1 MKMASASAARKDRF
15 APPEERTNGLH
26 SARAYRRSERR
37 SARRAVRRKLSHI
50 NLGQRAVVS
59 VVLASH
65 GRHHVWRSVVV
76 VVPEIAPL
84 AGQARRALD
93 GRSPPPARNDVEGR
107 VRGPEPP
114 RDELVVG
121 WVALARHVPLLVANL
136 NAREA
141 KRRGVPHPLAH
152 RRPRRRGWRGVC
164 EVEHVDR
171 VLRKGLRLRHGHVP
185 APHRVAGVDAHLARR
200 VQQLAQREQLEQ
212 AEPVRHPVP
221 PRRVVVACPR
231 GGRPERGL
239 PVPTSAHPSAF
250 KVVSARCTHEARP
263 RCLQPLEGIAPE
275 ETADGVRRDQRD
287 GIEPERGR
295 PANVDE
301 QLEARVCGRPTA
313 PRPACPRATNAT
325 PPSSGGPP
333 GRPSLVRRGPQ
344 RRRVPRPAGPRRQ
357 RGRV

>member
-221 PRRVVVACPR
+221 VRMSLGQISSRGEGRWRERRRRRLGVAVAPTQSCS
-231 GGRPERGL
+231 GL
-239 PVPTSAHPSAF
+239 PSRRAARAWPSSPNECA
-250 KVVSARCTHEARP
+250 SQ
-263 RCLQPLEGIAPE
+263 CLQGSFRPVHARSPAALPA
-275 ETADGVRRDQRD
+275 AARRHRAGRD
-287 GIEPERGR
+287 RRRRPQGSERRHRARKR
-295 PANVDE
+295 P
-301 QLEARVCGRPTA
+301 
-313 PRPACPRATNAT
+313 PR
-325 PPSSGGPP
+325 
-333 GRPSLVRRGPQ
+333 Q
-344 RRRVPRPAGPRRQ
+344 RR
-357 RGRV
+357 